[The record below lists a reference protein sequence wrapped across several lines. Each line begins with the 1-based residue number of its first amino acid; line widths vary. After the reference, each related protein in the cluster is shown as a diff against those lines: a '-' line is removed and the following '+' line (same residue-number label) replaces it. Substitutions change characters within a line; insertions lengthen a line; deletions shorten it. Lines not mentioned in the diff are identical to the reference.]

1 MTRHGKQVQSVLGGL
16 LWWIVVGRPFYFY
29 SRQKFGHLLIR
40 VLDFLEL
47 AGGILEINVK
57 RVRLGCRVS
66 YDGDHCAIRAH
77 ERSVFLPSA
86 PRRLRSEF
94 LAVGKNQNVF
104 PIVCGE
110 ASNGLADKFLAARKS
125 QYRFIIGLNQFAAWE

>member
-1 MTRHGKQVQSVLGGL
+1 MTRHGKQVQSVLGSL

-29 SRQKFGHLLIR
+29 YRQKFGNLLIR

-77 ERSVFLPSA
+77 ERNVFFA
-86 PRRLRSEF
+86 PALRSLRSEF

-104 PIVCGE
+104 QIVCVD
-110 ASNGLADKFLAARKS
+110 ASNGLADKFL
-125 QYRFIIGLNQFAAWE
+125 

>member
-1 MTRHGKQVQSVLGGL
+1 MARHGKQVQSVLRGL

-40 VLDFLEL
+40 ILDFLEL

-57 RVRLGCRVS
+57 CVRLGRRVS

-77 ERSVFLPSA
+77 ERSVSFPSALPS
-86 PRRLRSEF
+86 LRSKF
-94 LAVGKNQNVF
+94 LAVGKNQN
-104 PIVCGE
+104 
-110 ASNGLADKFLAARKS
+110 
-125 QYRFIIGLNQFAAWE
+125 

>member
-29 SRQKFGHLLIR
+29 SLQEFGHLLIR

-47 AGGILEINVK
+47 AGGILDINVK
-57 RVRLGCRVS
+57 RVRLGCRVP

-77 ERSVFLPSA
+77 EWNAAWVPALRSV
-86 PRRLRSEF
+86 RSEF
-94 LAVGKNQNVF
+94 LAVGKN
-104 PIVCGE
+104 
-110 ASNGLADKFLAARKS
+110 
-125 QYRFIIGLNQFAAWE
+125 